1 MKIIRSIKKFIY
13 RFKLFFE
20 EKKNKDNV
28 YYLFDNHHSNKLI
41 IIFSGMSGTYN
52 YRKTLKKVPYDQ
64 LYIKDTWA
72 NGVSYYL
79 YEGGNNNL
87 EIYTSRLI
95 EDIISK
101 KKYDNIICIGSS
113 KGGAS
118 SLYFG
123 LKHNVDVIYSGVGQY
138 RLGDYLGIYHARKRP
153 NYLIDVSGDGNRE
166 EWINILNNKMESMVE
181 SRRNSNTLIYL
192 MYSKL
197 EHTYPEHTCYLIE
210 KLNECN
216 IRHIDIEEY
225 FTDHWACG
233 DFFKALLIRTFYPK
247 NNNK

>member
-79 YEGGNNNL
+79 YEGGNNNP

-95 EDIISK
+95 DEIISK
-101 KKYDNIICIGSS
+101 KKYDEIICIGSS

-123 LKHNVDVIYSGVGQY
+123 LKHSADVI
-138 RLGDYLGIYHARKRP
+138 
-153 NYLIDVSGDGNRE
+153 
-166 EWINILNNKMESMVE
+166 
-181 SRRNSNTLIYL
+181 
-192 MYSKL
+192 
-197 EHTYPEHTCYLIE
+197 
-210 KLNECN
+210 
-216 IRHIDIEEY
+216 
-225 FTDHWACG
+225 
-233 DFFKALLIRTFYPK
+233 
-247 NNNK
+247 

>member
-52 YRKTLKKVPYDQ
+52 YRRTLRRAPYDQ

-79 YEGGNNNL
+79 FENGQNTP

-95 EDIISK
+95 DEIISK
-101 KKYDNIICIGSS
+101 KKYDEIICIGSS

-123 LKHNVDVIYSGVGQY
+123 LKHNADFIYSGVGQY
-138 RLGDYLGIYHARKRP
+138 RLGDYLGIYHAQKRP
-153 NYLIDVSGDGNRE
+153 QYLVDVSGNGNRD
-166 EWINILNNKMESMVE
+166 EWIKILNDKMQSMIESNK
-181 SRRNSNTLIYL
+181 NSKTLIYL

-197 EHTYPEHTCYLIE
+197 EHTYPEHTSFLID
-210 KLNECN
+210 KLDECN
-216 IRHIDIEEY
+216 IKHIDIEEY

-233 DFFKALLIRTFYPK
+233 EFFKNLLIKSFYPK
-247 NNNK
+247 YNKK